1 MRFQLKKSHLGKTIS
16 SALLVSLMSFYG
28 TTALAQKQTNT
39 ATSPSAATAVATIEA
54 PTKGLLFEI
63 KSGKN
68 VSYLFGSIHIAK
80 ADFYPMSPK
89 VEAAYA
95 QADTLVVEAD
105 ASDQAEAMKHM
116 PKLMF
121 TAPDKLENHLKPET
135 WTLVKSMIGP
145 QAEQLQSYKPA
156 MVAMSMAM
164 NIASAQGYLPTYG
177 IDVHYLTKAKADK
190 KNLVELESM
199 AFQFNMLNSLS
210 DEEGDAMVAST
221 FNSFKDGSFFKDLNA
236 LVNIWKSSDAK
247 AMSSLLLESA
257 NQDEGSKKLHVKMF
271 DDRNEGMAM
280 KIKAMMEQGKKTFI
294 VVGAGHLAGDKSIV
308 DLLQKQGL
316 QVTQIK

>member
-1 MRFQLKKSHLGKTIS
+1 
-16 SALLVSLMSFYG
+16 
-28 TTALAQKQTNT
+28 
-39 ATSPSAATAVATIEA
+39 
-54 PTKGLLFEI
+54 
-63 KSGKN
+63 
-68 VSYLFGSIHIAK
+68 
-80 ADFYPMSPK
+80 MSPK

-135 WTLVKSMIGP
+135 WALVKAMAGV
-145 QAEQLQSYKPA
+145 QAEQLQTLKPA
-156 MVAMSMAM
+156 MVAMSVAM
-164 NIASAQGYLPTYG
+164 GAASTQGYLPTYG
-177 IDVHYLTKAKADK
+177 IDMHYLAKAKADK

-199 AFQFNMLNSLS
+199 EFQVNMLNSLS
-210 DEEGDAMVAST
+210 DEEGDAMVLNT
-221 FNSFKDGSFFKDLNA
+221 FKSFKDGSFFKDLNA
-236 LVNIWKSSDAK
+236 LVDTWKSSDAK

-257 NQDEGSKKLHVKMF
+257 NQDEGSKKLHVKLF
-271 DDRNEGMAM
+271 DDRNEGMAI

>member
-1 MRFQLKKSHLGKTIS
+1 MRSSLTVSKKLST
-16 SALLVSLMSFYG
+16 LMLSVLFGFYG
-28 TTALAQKQTNT
+28 STALAQKQTNT
-39 ATSPSAATAVATIEA
+39 AASPSATTAVATIEA

-63 KSGKN
+63 KSGNN

-135 WTLVKSMIGP
+135 WALVKSMIGP
-145 QAEQLQSYKPA
+145 QAEQLQTYKPA

-199 AFQFNMLNSLS
+199 EFQFNMLNSLS
-210 DEEGDAMVAST
+210 DEEGDAMV
-221 FNSFKDGSFFKDLNA
+221 
-236 LVNIWKSSDAK
+236 
-247 AMSSLLLESA
+247 LEY
-257 NQDEGSKKLHVKMF
+257 
-271 DDRNEGMAM
+271 
-280 KIKAMMEQGKKTFI
+280 I
-294 VVGAGHLAGDKSIV
+294 
-308 DLLQKQGL
+308 
-316 QVTQIK
+316 